1 MKTTL
6 NKIRY
11 NPSGEKPCKPGWEKL
26 IKTLG
31 KTKADDEDL
40 HLRTILD
47 SNGLVDAVWCL
58 RAVEDHD
65 REIRL
70 FAVWC
75 ARRVQHLMTDQRSL
89 NAVDVSERY
98 ANEQASAEELKA
110 ARAAAGEAA
119 GEAARAAAWEAAGD
133 AAGAARAAAR
143 TAARTAAWGATWEA
157 AGAAAGEAAAGA
169 RDAAWEAAWE
179 AAWHATRLGERAAQE
194 AELRRML
201 NCTDNNFDPYPYKQ
215 DT

>member
-1 MKTTL
+1 MLTTL

-11 NPSGEKPCKPGWEKL
+11 NPLEEKPCRAGWEQLLKA
-26 IKTLG
+26 LG
-31 KTKADDEDL
+31 KTKADDEAL

-47 SNGLVDAVWCL
+47 INGLDDAIWCL
-58 RAVEDHD
+58 RAVEGYD

-89 NAVDVSERY
+89 NALDVSERY
-98 ANEQASAEELKA
+98 ANGQASAEELKA
-110 ARAAAGEAA
+110 AREAAWEAKWGAAWDAAG
-119 GEAARAAAWEAAGD
+119 AAAWEAA
-133 AAGAARAAAR
+133 R
-143 TAARTAAWGATWEA
+143 
-157 AGAAAGEAAAGA
+157 
-169 RDAAWEAAWE
+169 

-201 NCTDNNFDPYPYKQ
+201 NCTDNNVDPYPYKQ